1 MLSAKLITK
10 DKSKQLS
17 FMIVY
22 RVRLEEVCS
31 IITCWVCRMA
41 RVFRI
46 LIMKPALTN
55 GEVMITLKLSK
66 KAGYMKSTLNSDNAI
81 DFRTVYSKKVN

>member
-1 MLSAKLITK
+1 
-10 DKSKQLS
+10 
-17 FMIVY
+17 
-22 RVRLEEVCS
+22 
-31 IITCWVCRMA
+31 MA

-66 KAGYMKSTLNSDNAI
+66 KAGYMKSTLNSDDAI
-81 DFRTVYSKKVN
+81 DFRTVYSKKVNYRIKLKDNLEKSADEN